1 MPSTRS
7 QATPNTRSTGRAI
20 LPLGIQGPT
29 RAKKRKVTSRPSSSK
44 SNDSTT
50 AAQQPDNWKT
60 QLSSL
65 LWSLAE
71 RYRPWLTIVLEPI
84 RSKYPNTVSLIVAL
98 TLVVFVLSLAGTIVA
113 PATQLWQFLF
123 PAELSRIYYNEVSW
137 PPRHRWIWRLEEVF
151 NVTREIKRLSKD
163 HDGKQV
169 HVYLIGGPGS
179 GKSELARQVGRRLF
193 ESMKQN
199 KRPVDV
205 ITIDAASVTSLLSSL
220 TDAVLALC
228 SHSGKKADGIKQ
240 LKEELNFKFADLFS
254 NEGVQKTNIKLS
266 ILFIKLKELLEERNS
281 QPVLIFDNVQDL
293 KLLFSNLNLEP
304 GSSHFATF
312 VVIITVQKRVS
323 LERLSD
329 YVYVQDLYE
338 GMIPTDSVKLLESI
352 TGLEEDSENHANE
365 LSYILGHQPLALS
378 TAAIYIES
386 VREGPPKRADYGYL
400 DYISE
405 FKRDIPSLG
414 MEEEIEWRESDAS
427 KYSIPMYAAVLKAVN
442 LSAQNDPVIRDLACI
457 GYTDTSPL
465 SLAYVLDFLKKNSHQ
480 HFTEAQIRNSLR
492 NVLFK
497 VAGKEGKQT
506 LSSHQVIREAFR
518 QVCKVS
524 SKNQD
529 CLNSPCCNLTAAAPP
544 SNPESRVLLLGIFSR
559 LAFSFE
565 HQLNAAISN
574 VYNTSLTDPN
584 SSFGSQCLEILTSM
598 CVFSTREHLQVADIM
613 PTRFTD
619 TFLRFVSH
627 SSGFSGPAIIKPAT
641 NVFRLNEVVNLTNLQ
656 AIRGDR
662 YDLQIVLLVV
672 CLHSGATSSK
682 NEDLMRAINTTSTGV
697 LKLVPNTAKSRD
709 TSVTLNLLG
718 SMYRT
723 LGYPYKSKDLH
734 ELALDVNRKSGGQNY
749 NLVKDNASEGQIE
762 QKESVLERATTFQ
775 KLGVTYRY
783 LANLSLAQAYHEG
796 SLKLLQK
803 LLSPSHPYI
812 AGSLLNLAVVY
823 SPQGKHSE
831 ALQLYNQSLAILQQT
846 YGPRHA
852 SVGRVLNT
860 MGTIYYKLGEFYT
873 AIYYSELGLEILQ
886 EFHGSNHPHVAEAL
900 NFLGFMYRDKGNL
913 QKAQEL
919 LERSLGVKKKVFN
932 ANHFIVGEALNDL
945 GVVYTRI
952 GEARKATK
960 VLQRALDIF
969 KQTWGD
975 DHTSVPTT
983 LNSLGAAYC
992 ALRQPQQAVHLHM
1005 KALET
1010 LLRMDKGNA
1019 RDHLL
1024 AETRHLLGNAFL
1036 AMGNVSAAR
1045 LMYDLSYSGFRSLY
1059 KPDHWRVKGALKSL
1073 NFIDSVLNKSP
1084 SIRALFVMVGV
1095 HTLIATVNAFYDHDS
1110 FKIFLFWAGLI

>member
-1 MPSTRS
+1 M
-7 QATPNTRSTGRAI
+7 
-20 LPLGIQGPT
+20 
-29 RAKKRKVTSRPSSSK
+29 
-44 SNDSTT
+44 
-50 AAQQPDNWKT
+50 
-60 QLSSL
+60 
-65 LWSLAE
+65 
-71 RYRPWLTIVLEPI
+71 
-84 RSKYPNTVSLIVAL
+84 
-98 TLVVFVLSLAGTIVA
+98 
-113 PATQLWQFLF
+113 
-123 PAELSRIYYNEVSW
+123 
-137 PPRHRWIWRLEEVF
+137 
-151 NVTREIKRLSKD
+151 
-163 HDGKQV
+163 
-169 HVYLIGGPGS
+169 
-179 GKSELARQVGRRLF
+179 
-193 ESMKQN
+193 
-199 KRPVDV
+199 
-205 ITIDAASVTSLLSSL
+205 
-220 TDAVLALC
+220 
-228 SHSGKKADGIKQ
+228 
-240 LKEELNFKFADLFS
+240 FS
-254 NEGVQKTNIKLS
+254 NEGVQKTDIKLS
-266 ILFIKLKELLEERNS
+266 ILFTKLKELLEERNS

-293 KLLFSNLNLEP
+293 KLLLSNLNLEP

-338 GMIPTDSVKLLESI
+338 GMLPTDSVKLLESI

-386 VREGPPKRADYGYL
+386 VREGPPKRADYGYP

-405 FKRDIPSLG
+405 FKRDITSLG

-427 KYSIPMYAAVLKAVN
+427 KYSIPMYTAVLKAVN

-465 SLAYVLDFLKKNSHQ
+465 SLAYVLDFLKKNSYQ

-529 CLNSPCCNLTAAAPP
+529 CLNSTFCNLTAVAPS

-559 LAFSFE
+559 LALSLE
-565 HQLNAAISN
+565 HQLNATISN
-574 VYNTSLTDPN
+574 VYNTTLTDPN

-598 CVFSTREHLQVADIM
+598 CVFSTKERLQVTDVMSTI
-613 PTRFTD
+613 FTD
-619 TFLRFVSH
+619 TFLRFISH
-627 SSGFSGPAIIKPAT
+627 SSGFSGPAIIKPVT

-672 CLHSGATSSK
+672 CLHSGATRSK
-682 NEDLMRAINTTSTGV
+682 NEDLMRALNTTSTGI
-697 LKLVPNTAKSRD
+697 LKLVPNTDKSRD

-749 NLVKDNASEGQIE
+749 NLLKDNASKGQIE

-775 KLGVTYRY
+775 KLGVIYRY

-796 SLKLLQK
+796 SLKLLQT
-803 LLSPSHPYI
+803 LLSPNHPYI

-823 SPQGKHSE
+823 SRQGKHSE

-860 MGTIYYKLGEFYT
+860 MGQSKWG
-873 AIYYSELGLEILQ
+873 
-886 EFHGSNHPHVAEAL
+886 
-900 NFLGFMYRDKGNL
+900 
-913 QKAQEL
+913 
-919 LERSLGVKKKVFN
+919 
-932 ANHFIVGEALNDL
+932 
-945 GVVYTRI
+945 
-952 GEARKATK
+952 
-960 VLQRALDIF
+960 

-983 LNSLGAAYC
+983 LNSLGAAYR
-992 ALRQPQQAVHLHM
+992 ALRQPQQALHLHM

-1036 AMGNVSAAR
+1036 AIGNFSDAR
-1045 LMYDLSYSGFRSLY
+1045 LMYDLSHSGFRSLY
-1059 KPDHWRVKGALKSL
+1059 KPDHWRVKGVLKSL
-1073 NFIDSVLNKSP
+1073 NSVDSVLNKSP
-1084 SIRALFVMVGV
+1084 SIGALFVVVGV
-1095 HTLIATVNAFYDHDS
+1095 STLIASMNAFYDYS
-1110 FKIFLFWAGLI
+1110 LTSLQRPLWGQNKVAVVKRF